1 MAELEKIQQ
10 ESSPIEGLL
19 SPGFLL
25 HNRYR
30 IDAFLEVK
38 REANLYRALDE
49 VTNLTVILKEKMH
62 AESSKRS
69 VSVDVTDRQG
79 ELLESNPWYDEFA
92 ILRSVSYP
100 TVVKAV
106 DIFHENGRSYLIIE
120 QLEGRDLGYFLAK
133 QKVTIQQ
140 SCDWMIQLCQA
151 ISQIHRRRIAHLDL
165 QPRYI
170 IVTPDLER
178 VRLTGF
184 DRARQLPLITP
195 LEEFITGYSPPEL
208 TDGTMWDID
217 ERADI
222 YSLGII
228 WYQLLTG
235 FDPTKSKTISGRPSL
250 PELTY
255 FFPNIHPE
263 LNRIVQKMMKYD
275 YNERFSSI
283 EEVKR
288 AILELL
294 NSSPLISAFCTDVGV
309 VREANEDSFF
319 VHDLELVTQTQKDK
333 FGIYIVADGMGGAEA
348 GEYASALAIK
358 ESSAVIIKAINQ
370 AKEKGEDVN
379 FPEILDSAIKKA
391 NSVIYHTAKRNPAY
405 SGMGT
410 TITACIINKGQIYI
424 GHVGDSRAYLITA
437 DTIERVSRDHSL
449 VERLLELGKITLKEA
464 AVHPQRN
471 LIYRSLG
478 AYPTVEVETYRRP
491 MKHGDYIVLCSD
503 GLVEHIED
511 DEIQRI
517 VYESGDSWAACFK
530 LINIA
535 NMKGGEDN
543 TTVIV
548 VKRQP
553 IEV

>member
-1 MAELEKIQQ
+1 MAESGKIEQ
-10 ESSPIEGLL
+10 EGVVLQGLL
-19 SPGFLL
+19 APGFLL

-38 REANLYRALDE
+38 RDANIYRAVDE
-49 VTNLTVILKEKMH
+49 FTNLTVIVKEKMH
-62 AESSKRS
+62 AQDSKRS
-69 VSVDVTDRQG
+69 VSVDVTDRKG
-79 ELLESNPWYDEFA
+79 EILESNPWYDEFA

-106 DIFHENGRSYLIIE
+106 DIFHETERSYLIIE
-120 QLEGRDLGYFLAK
+120 QLEGKDLGYFLAK
-133 QKVTIQQ
+133 QKVIVQQ
-140 SCDWMIQLCQA
+140 SCDWMIQLCQS

-165 QPRYI
+165 QPRYV
-170 IVTPDLER
+170 IVTPDMER

-184 DRARQLPLITP
+184 DRARQLPLIAP
-195 LEEFITGYSPPEL
+195 LEEFITGYCAPEL
-208 TDGTMWDID
+208 IDGTMWDVD

-228 WYQLLTG
+228 WYQLITG
-235 FDPTKSKTISGRPSL
+235 FDPTKSKTTSTKSSF

-263 LNRIVQKMMKYD
+263 LNRIIKRMMQYD
-275 YNERFSSI
+275 YNVRFSSI
-283 EEVKR
+283 EDVKR

-294 NSSPLISAFCTDVGV
+294 NAAPLISAFCTDVGI

-370 AKEKGEDVN
+370 AKEIGEDIN
-379 FPEILDSAIKKA
+379 FAEVLDSAIKKA
-391 NSVIYHTAKRNPAY
+391 NAVIYHTAKRNPAY

-410 TITACIINKGQIYI
+410 TITATIINKGQIYI
-424 GHVGDSRAYLITA
+424 GHVGDSRAYLIA
-437 DTIERVSRDHSL
+437 GDTIERVSRDHSL
-449 VERLLELGKITLKEA
+449 VERLLELGKITPKEA

-478 AYPTVEVETYRRP
+478 AYPTVEVETYQRP
-491 MKHGDYIVLCSD
+491 MKHEDSVVLCSD

-511 DEIQRI
+511 EEIQRI
-517 VYESGDSWAACFK
+517 VSESGNPWNVCFK
-530 LINIA
+530 LVNMANI
-535 NMKGGEDN
+535 KGGEDN
-543 TTVIV
+543 ITVIV